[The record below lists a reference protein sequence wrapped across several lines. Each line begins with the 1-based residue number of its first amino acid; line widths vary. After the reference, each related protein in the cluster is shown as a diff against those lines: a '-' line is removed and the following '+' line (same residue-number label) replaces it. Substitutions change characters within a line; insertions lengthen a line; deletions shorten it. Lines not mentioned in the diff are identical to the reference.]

1 MVLRAPVGTVQEV
14 LVWLKGLQ
22 GAGCV
27 TVADAGAQS
36 RRDEGGAEEER
47 VVDTEG
53 LGRPA
58 EEPGPDLGRPEGGGA
73 LIDPRKVNVF
83 LGEVL
88 VGRDAVADEM
98 REEGL
103 GV

>member
-1 MVLRAPVGTVQEV
+1 MILRAPVGTVKEV
-14 LVWLKGLQ
+14 MLWLKGLQ

-36 RRDEGGAEEER
+36 GRDEGGAEGQR
-47 VVDTEG
+47 VED
-53 LGRPA
+53 A
-58 EEPGPDLGRPEGGGA
+58 KDLGRPEGGGA

-88 VGRDAVADEM
+88 VGRDVVADEM